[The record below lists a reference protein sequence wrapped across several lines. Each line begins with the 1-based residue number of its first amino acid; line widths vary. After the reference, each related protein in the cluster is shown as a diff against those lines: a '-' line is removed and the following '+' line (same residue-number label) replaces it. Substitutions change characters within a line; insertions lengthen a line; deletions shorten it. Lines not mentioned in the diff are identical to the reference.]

1 MRPMTW
7 VLMRATASPGCADSA
22 AAIIVISAPVI
33 AKNTM
38 GTLAPTAIQPC
49 GAKPP
54 YALRLWKVAP
64 LGEVQPN
71 ANDAVIAMNTR
82 MAATL
87 IEANQ
92 NSNSAYERADMRFT
106 AVMTAIRPR
115 PICSGDRGIHCC
127 RILAPAI
134 ASTGTTRTQKYQ

>member
-1 MRPMTW
+1 MTW
-7 VLMRATASPGCADSA
+7 VLILATARPGWADSA

-33 AKNTM
+33 AKNTI
-38 GTLAPTAIQPC
+38 GTVARTAIQPC
-49 GAKPP
+49 AAKPP
-54 YALRLWKVAP
+54 CAVRLSKVGPFGAIHP
-64 LGEVQPN
+64 KAYEAAIV
-71 ANDAVIAMNTR
+71 MNTK

-106 AVMTAIRPR
+106 AVITAISPT
-115 PICSGDRGIHCC
+115 PICSGDSGIHCC

-134 ASTGTTRTQKYQ
+134 ASTGTTSTQKYQ